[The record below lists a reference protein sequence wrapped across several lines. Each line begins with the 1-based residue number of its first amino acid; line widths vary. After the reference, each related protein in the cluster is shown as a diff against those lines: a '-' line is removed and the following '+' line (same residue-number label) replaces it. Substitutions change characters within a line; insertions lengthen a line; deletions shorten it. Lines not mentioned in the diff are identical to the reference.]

1 MSPRKSDGV
10 IRNIQIKCTIRNN
23 MCEEKLLR
31 KKNRLATQTKRKVSK
46 TSGTLAAQQ
55 QIATVNK
62 RYKNSTKI
70 KVTVNL

>member
-1 MSPRKSDGV
+1 ME
-10 IRNIQIKCTIRNN
+10 
-23 MCEEKLLR
+23 EEKLLR
-31 KKNRLATQTKRKVSK
+31 KKNRLATQAKRQVSK

-55 QIATVNK
+55 KIANVNK